1 MEQVAP
7 RSNDVT
13 PINNSTTPSSVKRF
27 LESTHTHSAYVSV
40 SHITTSAEITIPIPH
55 LLSKRRQQSFSS
67 MSSSEDHAS
76 SQLPP
81 LNEKKKYFFIPTNNS
96 DEYAS
101 SPGSESDIL
110 SLSRTPPHSSS
121 VFAQRFANSPP
132 PAGSGAK
139 FMRITKRTSL
149 IVDGQTDSIPNTPNS
164 LPELV
169 KFNNNRN
176 VVIDKRLS
184 GIDDNKSG
192 SISKLRENRLP
203 SPKLFEEAHPMQH
216 NRNSSISSILTDNIS
231 NISSDGYE
239 SSNDYDSMSNKCGFI
254 LFFLSW
260 FIIVKLIIVKNSFF
274 FLS

>member
-1 MEQVAP
+1 MKTP
-7 RSNDVT
+7 RSDDVT
-13 PINNSTTPSSVKRF
+13 PINNSTPSSVKRF
-27 LESTHTHSAYVSV
+27 LKSTHTHSAFVSV
-40 SHITTSAEITIPIPH
+40 SHITTSAEITIPIP
-55 LLSKRRQQSFSS
+55 LFSSKRQQSFSS

-76 SQLPP
+76 SSQLPP
-81 LNEKKKYFFIPTNNS
+81 LNNEKKKYFFIPTNNS

-139 FMRITKRTSL
+139 FMRKSKRTSL
-149 IVDGQTDSIPNTPNS
+149 IVDGQTDSIPPNTPIS
-164 LPELV
+164 LPESI

-203 SPKLFEEAHPMQH
+203 SPKLFEEAHHIQH

-239 SSNDYDSMSNKCGFI
+239 SSNDYDSMSNKCE
-254 LFFLSW
+254 FFLS
-260 FIIVKLIIVKNSFF
+260 FFSVIIINKIHSFF
-274 FLS
+274 FY